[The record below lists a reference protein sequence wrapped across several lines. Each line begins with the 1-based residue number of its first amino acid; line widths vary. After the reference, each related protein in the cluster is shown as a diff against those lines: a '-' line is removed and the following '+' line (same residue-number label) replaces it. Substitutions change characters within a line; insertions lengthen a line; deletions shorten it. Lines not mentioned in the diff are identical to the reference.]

1 MNKTKIIATIGPSTN
16 QPHII
21 RNMIKKGMNVARLN
35 MAHSSSNKSVEN
47 IVNLIREESNKLNQ
61 FVAIIMDIAGP
72 KVRVD
77 FSNNKNQDL
86 KIIKNKI
93 YTLGYLKSYDIQINM
108 DINFGP
114 IKDKQAFVKIDD
126 GKIVFKILSTSK
138 KALKI
143 KALNSGLIN
152 PNKGVNFPGI
162 SLNVPTLTSKDI
174 KDIKLGIK
182 LKIDWFALSFVRS
195 HKDLN
200 EFKKIYNR
208 NTDIPVIA
216 KIEKPE
222 AIERLDKIIKCFDGV
237 LIARGDLGV
246 EMPLSELPIIQ
257 KNIIKQCRLEKKPVI
272 IATQILESMI
282 KISSPTRAEIN
293 DVANAVYEEVD
304 AVMLSG
310 ETAVGKFPL
319 ECISIMKKTIL
330 NVEKENNNQVFK
342 IENEYKEH
350 NPRYAI
356 GEAVK
361 SIIKNLKANAV
372 VVMTES
378 GSTSRI
384 VSHFRP
390 RANIFSLSP
399 HLEICYRNSL
409 LWGVVSIQTEE
420 YLSTDEM
427 LVNAEKLLLDSKY
440 IRIGQIFVMTAGI
453 PVGVSGSTNML
464 KIHKIID

>member
-93 YTLGYLKSYDIQINM
+93 YTLGYLKSHDIQINM